1 MRFFGLFADKEQ
13 NRIHYSADLDR
24 QQNFGSE
31 PVLWIRLGFN
41 ARDLMT
47 KN

>member
-13 NRIHYSADLDR
+13 NWIHYSAE
-24 QQNFGSE
+24 NFSSE